1 MLLIK
6 DILITKQHEKAE
18 SKMMEKVKQGKIKQ
32 GKYYAKDSWYR
43 NINSRQKLK
52 AKNLILLQMNA
63 ASWERIDTWKVI
75 IMKILVYVFLA
86 IHFKKKLSMLL
97 ETEESNKCNSKG
109 YIEHLNNTSER
120 VWFIF

>member
-18 SKMMEKVKQGKIKQ
+18 SKMMEKVKQRKIKQ
-32 GKYYAKDSWYR
+32 GKCYAKDSWYR

-86 IHFKKKLSMLL
+86 IHFKKKRSMLL

-109 YIEHLNNTSER
+109 YRTFE
-120 VWFIF
+120 